1 MKGGLDGF
9 GFAVLYLLSFNI
21 KSLKICNIV
30 SKSVLL
36 SFFENTFGIVVETP
50 SADRDG
56 LPKRG
61 EGAGEL
67 DLDETVSMVRT
78 YLCIK
83 TWALSPT
90 L

>member
-9 GFAVLYLLSFNI
+9 GFAVLYLLSFKI
-21 KSLKICNIV
+21 KSLKTCKIV

-61 EGAGEL
+61 EGAGEF
-67 DLDETVSMVRT
+67 DLDETGEAVGVGS
-78 YLCIK
+78 L
-83 TWALSPT
+83 
-90 L
+90 